1 MNNQDMPVSPAT
13 IKERFAFAGRDSVV
27 ADVEYS
33 GETKREKAFWLMFSS
48 MLASPIY
55 EGWDCYQISVA
66 AIEATSAGFE
76 ALDTK
81 D

>member
-1 MNNQDMPVSPAT
+1 MNNQDMPVTP
-13 IKERFAFAGRDSVV
+13 IRDHKNGHQLRVG
-27 ADVEYS
+27 DKKCD

-66 AIEATSAGFE
+66 AIEATGAGFE

>member
-33 GETKREKAFWLMFSS
+33 GETKREKAFWQVFSA
-48 MLASPIY
+48 MLSSGFSHHSP
-55 EGWDCYQISVA
+55 EELA
-66 AIEATSAGFE
+66 AEAIKTTDAGFK
-76 ALDTK
+76 ALENK
-81 D
+81 